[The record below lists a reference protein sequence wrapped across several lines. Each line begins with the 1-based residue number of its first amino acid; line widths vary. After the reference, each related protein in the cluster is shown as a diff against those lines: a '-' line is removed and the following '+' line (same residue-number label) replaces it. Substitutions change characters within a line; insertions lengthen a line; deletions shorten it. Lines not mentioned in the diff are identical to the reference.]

1 MPGSFNNSNP
11 SVDMVKMLRIILWN
25 NGIHEILTDYHKC
38 YSVTLP
44 SKKYLKS
51 SFFARKSVLKIC
63 SFRDWKEICSH
74 RLQRSA
80 NIPTKSVHKHI
91 CVCWLICINSLKTNE
106 YNEIMYHS
114 ALHHHGFIG
123 KTLVT
128 PHSLSL
134 QSREQF
140 GTMMSAFSALGDN
153 VKPVRVIK
161 EKPAPGYAWSAR
173 VPVPTSLGPI

>member
-1 MPGSFNNSNP
+1 MVKLDSIKRYRTFRYVHTYSYLSLDTAVPSLGGLNVMPGSFNNSNP

-91 CVCWLICINSLKTNE
+91 CVC
-106 YNEIMYHS
+106 
-114 ALHHHGFIG
+114 
-123 KTLVT
+123 
-128 PHSLSL
+128 
-134 QSREQF
+134 
-140 GTMMSAFSALGDN
+140 
-153 VKPVRVIK
+153 
-161 EKPAPGYAWSAR
+161 
-173 VPVPTSLGPI
+173 